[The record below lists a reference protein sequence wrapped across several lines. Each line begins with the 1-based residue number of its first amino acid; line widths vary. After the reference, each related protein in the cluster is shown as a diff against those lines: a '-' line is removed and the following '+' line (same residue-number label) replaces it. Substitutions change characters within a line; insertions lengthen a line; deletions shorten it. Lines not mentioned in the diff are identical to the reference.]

1 SIRHVWLQVFL
12 EIEVIEMKN
21 EIKCTHLLRRA
32 PEMGWLQELD
42 HNPCLAKTWA
52 VLLASN
58 TNEMKGRP
66 GLFPK
71 LVALQR
77 TVGRCPV
84 ASFPL
89 PTFHSFL
96 HTYLR

>member
-1 SIRHVWLQVFL
+1 MAIPHA
-12 EIEVIEMKN
+12 M
-21 EIKCTHLLRRA
+21 
-32 PEMGWLQELD
+32 
-42 HNPCLAKTWA
+42 TWA
-52 VLLASN
+52 VFLASN

-77 TVGRCPV
+77 TVEEAGTVGRCPV

-89 PTFHSFL
+89 STFHSFL
-96 HTYLR
+96 HT

>member
-1 SIRHVWLQVFL
+1 
-12 EIEVIEMKN
+12 MKN
-21 EIKCTHLLRRA
+21 EIKCRHLLRRA
-32 PEMGWLQELD
+32 PGMGWLQELD

-52 VLLASN
+52 AFLASN

-77 TVGRCPV
+77 TVKEAGTLGRCPV
-84 ASFPL
+84 ASFP
-89 PTFHSFL
+89 